1 MDHESLHNNANSP
14 AKENP
19 NNYNFYSSKYNPDP
33 CKWLLRGPGTK
44 QVKAPKNVKKND
56 WDTVTKTIQTGKLF

>member
-44 QVKAPKNVKKND
+44 QVKVPEKDKKD
-56 WDTVTKTIQTGKLF
+56 WNIVTKTIQTGKLF